1 MEEQRNGMNDFSDRE
16 GRSLRIRALE
26 IVERINRHITAQLD
40 SRSMGWRNI
49 VSERSGEMLY
59 SHNRL
64 ASARSLNW
72 N

>member
-49 VSERSGEMLY
+49 VSERS
-59 SHNRL
+59 
-64 ASARSLNW
+64 
-72 N
+72 